1 MHTNATKLK
10 QLFICSKLAQIEIQQ
25 QSYSTEKIYL
35 MYIGEPIA
43 LRVLGGEATRKKISF
58 SCILG
63 AILGPIFTKT
73 IVIS

>member
-1 MHTNATKLK
+1 
-10 QLFICSKLAQIEIQQ
+10 
-25 QSYSTEKIYL
+25 

-63 AILGPIFTKT
+63 AILGPIFTKE